1 MSVITNMIS
10 YYFVYKLF
18 IGPGET
24 FLRSYEPYIAQHD
37 EFIIS
42 TGLEWKT
49 VDLVPW
55 VSYGKFVWYPFL
67 RGGQLEALLVEPE
80 GVTSS
85 KLSITKQAQSL

>member
-49 VDLVPW
+49 VDLVP
-55 VSYGKFVWYPFL
+55 
-67 RGGQLEALLVEPE
+67 
-80 GVTSS
+80 
-85 KLSITKQAQSL
+85 